1 MTLEQHPIWDQE
13 ALKGRLRGKTDRMV
27 KLVNL
32 FLDDMPLTMSQLTE
46 QVLSAKHADISMT
59 AHTIKGVSA
68 NLGILRLQH
77 MASELEAAA
86 KNLESEK
93 THALL
98 AAVADEYEQSE
109 LALKAFVHDNTDET

>member
-32 FLDDMPLTMSQLTE
+32 FLDDMPLRMSLLEQ
-46 QVLSAKHADISMT
+46 QVLSANHADIGMT

-68 NLGILRLQH
+68 NLGIMRLQY
-77 MASELEAAA
+77 MASELEEAA

-93 THALL
+93 TFALL

-109 LALKAFVHDNTDET
+109 LALKAFVHDNTA